1 MRQPASLYVRSMRRN
16 AMSFY
21 GRGTRKLRRL
31 MVGETPVPRETRPVV
46 DAAMLRNAFQQL
58 GLAKGDTVIVHSGIS
73 HLGKVTGGPKAIFE
87 IIREMV
93 GGQGNVL
100 YPVFPFNNLMMNY
113 LESKPSFDVRTAPS
127 KMGSLTDYALKAP
140 DGLRSIHPSHS
151 VLAFGPQRD
160 ELVATHHLD
169 VKPFAERSPFAR
181 LVDFNGKILL
191 VGVGLN
197 STTSFHRTEDRL
209 GDKFPV
215 KIYGERTFRVPCT
228 GWNGEPLE
236 VVTPAHDP
244 FVSRVRD
251 CNLVRDD
258 FLREGV
264 LRELPIGSGT
274 VGIID
279 AGAMDRLL
287 EKLCFSRRLTIY
299 GRLWG

>member
-1 MRQPASLYVRSMRRN
+1 MRRN
-16 AMSFY
+16 AVSLY
-21 GRGTRKLRRL
+21 GRGTRKLQRILFRT
-31 MVGETPVPRETRPVV
+31 ETAKPRAARETRPVV
-46 DAAMLRNAFQQL
+46 DASMLRAAFQQL
-58 GLAKGDTVIVHSGIS
+58 GLAQGDTVIVHSGIS

-87 IIREMV
+87 IIRDMV
-93 GGQGNVL
+93 GERGNVM
-100 YPVFPFNNLMMNY
+100 YPVFPFDNLMMNY
-113 LESKPSFDVRTAPS
+113 MSSKPSFDVRTAPS
-127 KMGSLTDYALKAP
+127 KMGALTEYALKSPGGA
-140 DGLRSIHPSHS
+140 RSIHPSHS
-151 VLAFGPQRD
+151 VLAFGPQRN

-169 VKPFAERSPFAR
+169 TKPFADRSPFAR

-191 VGVGLN
+191 IGVGLN

-215 KIYGERTFRVPCT
+215 KIYGEQTFRVPCT

-258 FLREGV
+258 FVREDV

-287 EKLCFSRRLTIY
+287 EKLCFTRQLTIY